1 MPHIPRFL
9 TAIILLAGIS
19 AVPAKTGPLE
29 VQRQLFIEA
38 LSSLNNN
45 QLERYRGL
53 AGRLQDYPLYAYLQ
67 FEELRT
73 RLNRADEAEITDFL
87 DTYPDHPLNNRL
99 HQAWLYALAR
109 NQRWKLYLKHYRP
122 SESVSLQCYAL
133 QARLATGRRQGIAD
147 DILPLWLVGKSQPK
161 ACDPLFKFLNDE
173 GHITNELLWQ
183 RIRLAMQNNRPSLAG
198 YLARRLPEKD
208 REWVTLWR
216 KAHSNPSST
225 LKDARLDRDLPITRE
240 IIVHALRR
248 LAGFDA
254 GQAHEYWEASRSAYA
269 FSNEQRQ
276 SVENRIALSGATE
289 HHPDAYAWL
298 NALPA
303 ETHDS
308 RTREWRIRR
317 AIAGHDWD
325 AVIAHIDAL
334 PADERPT
341 DEWDYWHAYAQ
352 AEDGQRSTA
361 ISDYSRLARE
371 RGFYG
376 FLAADQLNWPYEM
389 GNEPLSYDAE
399 ALEQLAQ
406 IPGMVRARE
415 LYLAD
420 LLTDARREWAHA
432 TRDMDHDEL
441 KLASVL
447 AHEWG
452 WNDRAI
458 FTVARTGDYADLKL
472 RFPLD
477 HVDMVRDLARHN
489 RLDPS
494 HVFAVIRQESAFNKD
509 ARSSAGALGL
519 MQLMPR
525 TGRVT
530 ARKNRIPLASTRTL
544 LEADKN
550 IRIGSAYLREVMDRY
565 DNNPVLATASYNAG
579 PHRVKVWLP
588 EENDVSA
595 ALWIANIP
603 FSETRKYVQRVL
615 TYAAIY
621 DWRMEQPVTRLK
633 QRMPDI
639 LSIARYEDIG
649 S

>member
-1 MPHIPRFL
+1 MPQIPRFL

-19 AVPAKTGPLE
+19 AVPAKTEPLE
-29 VQRQLFIEA
+29 TQRRLFIEA
-38 LSSLNNN
+38 RTSLNNN
-45 QLERYRGL
+45 QLGRYREL

-73 RLNRADEAEITDFL
+73 RLNRASEEEITNFL
-87 DTYPDHPLNNRL
+87 DSYPDHPLNKRL
-99 HQAWLYALAR
+99 RQAWLYALAR
-109 NQRWKLYLKHYRP
+109 NQRWKLFLRHYQP

-133 QARLATGRRQGIAD
+133 QARLATGRKQGIAA
-147 DILPLWLVGKSQPK
+147 DILPLWRVGKSQPK
-161 ACDPLFKFLNDE
+161 ACDPLFKFLQDE
-173 GHITNELLWQ
+173 GHLTSELLWQ

-198 YLARRLPEKD
+198 YLARRLPKKEQD
-208 REWVTLWR
+208 WVTLWR

-225 LKDARLDRDLPITRE
+225 LKDARLERDSPRTRE

-248 LAGFDA
+248 LARFNA
-254 GQAHEYWEASRSAYA
+254 EQAHTTWEAIRSNYL
-269 FSNEQRQ
+269 FSDEQRR
-276 SVENRIALSGATE
+276 SVENRIALYGATE
-289 HHPDAYAWL
+289 HHPDAHAWL
-298 NALPA
+298 DALPA
-303 ETHDS
+303 ETHDR

-317 AIAGHDWD
+317 AIAEHDWD
-325 AVIAHIDAL
+325 AVVAHIDTL
-334 PADERPT
+334 PVDERPT
-341 DEWDYWHAYAQ
+341 DEWDYWHAYALAQ
-352 AEDGQRSTA
+352 DGQRRAA

-376 FLAADQLNWPYEM
+376 FLAADQLDWPYEM
-389 GNEPLSYDAE
+389 GDEPLSYSAE
-399 ALEQLAQ
+399 ALDELART
-406 IPGMVRARE
+406 PGMVRARE
-415 LYLAD
+415 LYLAE
-420 LLTDARREWAHA
+420 LTTDARREWAHA
-432 TRDMDHDEL
+432 TRNMGDDEL

-447 AHEWG
+447 ARNWG

-458 FTVARTGDYADLKL
+458 FTVARTGDFADLKL

-477 HVDMVRDLARHN
+477 HVDVVRDHARHN
-489 RLDPS
+489 QLDPS

-509 ARSSAGALGL
+509 ARSPAGALGL
-519 MQLMPR
+519 MQLMPK

-530 ARKNRIPLASTRTL
+530 ARKNRIPLASTRNL
-544 LEADKN
+544 FEADNN

-579 PHRVKVWLP
+579 PHRVKAWLP
-588 EENDVSA
+588 EEKNESA

-633 QRMPDI
+633 QRMPVI
-639 LSIARYEDIG
+639 LSAARYEDTG
-649 S
+649 R